1 MSKPEQRA
9 APATTASTID
19 PFSLLHDWFA
29 GSERAW
35 SEGLVALMKD
45 ERLSPALGKQA
56 KAAMHLQTMLAE
68 KVAQYLAIV
77 NLPSRS
83 DVQRLEAL
91 VGQLAD
97 SIARVEARLAGSG
110 ASSRV
115 QAADAGAAPAV
126 PRVRRTREPK
136 GR

>member
-9 APATTASTID
+9 APAPSVSNLD
-19 PFSLLHDWFA
+19 PFSLLHEWFA

-35 SEGLVALMKD
+35 SEGIVALMKD

-68 KVAQYLAIV
+68 KMAQYLAIV

-97 SIARVEARLAGSG
+97 SVARVESQLVSLRDSSRAQTGDAG
-110 ASSRV
+110 ASS
-115 QAADAGAAPAV
+115 AV
-126 PRVRRTREPK
+126 PRVRRTLKPK

>member
-1 MSKPEQRA
+1 VSKPEQRV
-9 APATTASTID
+9 APTPTPSSLD
-19 PFSLLHDWFA
+19 PFSLLHQWFA
-29 GSERAW
+29 GSERSW

-56 KAAMHLQTMLAE
+56 QAAMHLQTMLAE
-68 KVAQYLAIV
+68 KIAQYLAIV

-97 SIARVEARLAGSG
+97 SVARVEAQLVSLRDRPGTQTEDAAA
-110 ASSRV
+110 AS
-115 QAADAGAAPAV
+115 PV
-126 PRVRRTREPK
+126 PRVRRTLKPK
-136 GR
+136 GQ